1 MPRVKRGTIGA
12 KRRRN
17 TLKQVKGYRFGRS
30 TKEREAKTAIL
41 HAGVHAFTG
50 RRDKKGDF
58 RTLWQIKINAGVRP
72 LGMSYSTFMG
82 QLKKNKIELDRKIL
96 ATLAEHQPEVF
107 AQIVNAVKV

>member
-12 KRRRN
+12 KRRKN
-17 TLKQVKGYRFGRS
+17 ILKQVKGFRFGRS
-30 TKEREAKTAIL
+30 TKEREASTALL

-72 LGMSYSTFMG
+72 LGLSYS
-82 QLKKNKIELDRKIL
+82 
-96 ATLAEHQPEVF
+96 VF
-107 AQIVNAVKV
+107 ICFNMLGGNIAFQWKWYHWTDAPKSI